1 VSPWDAHINGTG
13 PIPTWGEAGSAKEAQ
28 ALCDMAE
35 TIVGL
40 VDSYR
45 ARWYAGEGSKES
57 SRPTEKP
64 ALPVRAKS
72 TKRRVVSRALDG
84 ASGSPDINPLT
95 RDAVRRIHEG
105 GIPVREGKGGA
116 FFLQVVTEGVHADRR
131 SQIVRGEE
139 S

>member
-1 VSPWDAHINGTG
+1 
-13 PIPTWGEAGSAKEAQ
+13 
-28 ALCDMAE
+28 MAE

-57 SRPTEKP
+57 SRP
-64 ALPVRAKS
+64 ADPVRAKS

-105 GIPVREGKGGA
+105 GAPVREGEGGA